1 MLVGKEELRR
11 DEEKI
16 KMIEKQKWK
25 IGLLEGMVV
34 YEFFKEVQ
42 DGLNIIYRL
51 NEKQVCYFN

>member
-25 IGLLEGMVV
+25 IGLVEGMVV

-51 NEKQVCYFN
+51 NEIQVCYFN

>member
-25 IGLLEGMVV
+25 IGLVEGMVV